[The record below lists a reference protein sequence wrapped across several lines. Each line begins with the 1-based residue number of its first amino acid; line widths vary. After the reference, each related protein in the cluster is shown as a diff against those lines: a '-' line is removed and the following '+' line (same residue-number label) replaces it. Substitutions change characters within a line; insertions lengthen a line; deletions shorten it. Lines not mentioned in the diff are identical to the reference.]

1 MTNEYW
7 AGVLSGAQDDPRLL
21 DATRSVLAGLS
32 RVTPEDVQ
40 KAARTYLGDD
50 KSWLLLVK
58 PEAAATAAT
67 WTAMDAAA
75 CYNRIITYMSS
86 LCERLHGLPK
96 MHA

>member
-58 PEAAATAAT
+58 PEAAATAA
-67 WTAMDAAA
+67 
-75 CYNRIITYMSS
+75 
-86 LCERLHGLPK
+86 K
-96 MHA
+96 